1 MTRRFSLKKAI
12 FLAVLGAFLL
22 VYPRVAGPYFL
33 HLTVIAFLAMIMAS
47 SWDILARTGQVS
59 VGQAGLFGI
68 GAYTA
73 ALLYQKLH
81 LSPVLGM
88 LAGAVFSTS
97 VAALLGI
104 LTLRLRGIYFSIT
117 TIAFAEAL
125 SVIWLMT
132 PTVTGGAMGIST
144 PPLFGG
150 NRELAYY
157 LILLVLVAVVLVVWL
172 IESSRLNFAFTAI
185 RENEDVANVIG
196 INPTRYKVLAFMIS
210 AFFTGFAGGFYSH
223 YNTYI
228 IPYEVFGLGIS
239 IACLVMPIF
248 GGLYTITG
256 PIIGTILIKAIE
268 EYLRVNFSYGHQI
281 AYGLILI
288 AVVLFLPEGLLGL
301 WRRKLYPVIFS
312 TAQASPKMAKKV
324 SL

>member
-1 MTRRFSLKKAI
+1 MWLMALALFMI
-12 FLAVLGAFLL
+12 FYPKL
-22 VYPRVAGPYFL
+22 VDSYFL
-33 HLTVIAFLAMIMAS
+33 HLTVATFLAMILAS

-81 LSPVLGM
+81 LHPILGM
-88 LAGAVFSTS
+88 VAGAFLALI
-97 VAALLGI
+97 VAIGLGY

-132 PTVTGGAMGIST
+132 PGITGGAMGVST

-150 NRELAYY
+150 NREHAYY
-157 LILLVLVAVVLVVWL
+157 LILAILALVIFTVWL

-185 RENEDVANVIG
+185 RENEEVANVMG

-248 GGLYTITG
+248 GGLYTIIG
-256 PIIGTILIKAIE
+256 PVIGTILIKAIE
-268 EYLRVNFSYGHQI
+268 EYLRVTFSYGHQI
-281 AYGLILI
+281 AYGLIL
-288 AVVLFLPEGLLGL
+288 VVVILFMPEGLLGL
-301 WRRKLYPVIFS
+301 WKRRILPLFS
-312 TAQASPKMAKKV
+312 KNVTN
-324 SL
+324 

>member
-1 MTRRFSLKKAI
+1 MNRSLSWKTVSLLMAAAI
-12 FLAVLGAFLL
+12 LMIFYPKL
-22 VYPRVAGPYFL
+22 VDSYFL
-33 HLTVIAFLAMIMAS
+33 HLTVATFLAMIMAS
-47 SWDILARTGQVS
+47 GWDILARTGQVS

-73 ALLYQKLH
+73 ALLFQKIHLH
-81 LSPVLGM
+81 PVLGM
-88 LAGAVFSTS
+88 LAGAVLSMI
-97 VAALLGI
+97 VAAGLGY

-132 PTVTGGAMGIST
+132 PGVTGGAMGVST

-157 LILLVLVAVVLVVWL
+157 LILAILALVIITVWF

-185 RENEDVANVIG
+185 RENEEVANVMG

-248 GGLYTITG
+248 GGLYTIAG
-256 PIIGTILIKAIE
+256 PIIGTILIKVIE
-268 EYLRVNFSYGHQI
+268 EYLRVTFSYGHQI
-281 AYGLILI
+281 AYGLILVV
-288 AVVLFLPEGLLGL
+288 VVLFMPEGLLGL
-301 WRRKLYPVIFS
+301 WKRRILPLWGGVR
-312 TAQASPKMAKKV
+312 P
-324 SL
+324 

>member
-1 MTRRFSLKKAI
+1 MSRSFSWTKAI
-12 FLAVLGAFLL
+12 FLVGLAIFLL
-22 VYPRVAGPYFL
+22 WYPKLADPYFL
-33 HLTVIAFLAMIMAS
+33 HLTVAAFLAMILAS

-73 ALLYQKLH
+73 ALLYKWVY

-88 LAGAVFSTS
+88 FAGGIIALI
-97 VAALLGI
+97 VAAFLGT

-132 PTVTGGAMGIST
+132 PGFAGGAMGLST

-150 NRELAYY
+150 NREQAYY
-157 LILLVLVAVVLVVWL
+157 LILALLAFVTFVVWL
-172 IESSRLNFAFTAI
+172 IQATRLNFAFTAI
-185 RENEDVANVIG
+185 RENEEVANVMG

-248 GGLYTITG
+248 GGLYTIAG
-256 PIIGTILIKAIE
+256 PIIGTIVIKAIE
-268 EYLRVNFSYGHQI
+268 EYLRVTVSYGHQI
-281 AYGLILI
+281 AYGLILVV
-288 AVVLFLPEGLLGL
+288 VVLFMPEGLVGL
-301 WRRKLYPVIFS
+301 WRKKILPHFK
-312 TAQASPKMAKKV
+312 TGPKNG
-324 SL
+324 

>member
-1 MTRRFSLKKAI
+1 MGRHFPWSKAI
-12 FLAVLGAFLL
+12 LLAGLAVFLL
-22 VYPRVAGPYFL
+22 VYPRLADAYFL
-33 HLTVIAFLAMIMAS
+33 HLTIAAFLSMILAS

-59 VGQAGLFGI
+59 VGHAGLFGI
-68 GAYTA
+68 GAYSA
-73 ALLYQKLH
+73 ALLFRWVH
-81 LSPVLGM
+81 LSPVPGM
-88 LAGAVFSTS
+88 LAGGVAAVLA
-97 VAALLGI
+97 AALLGI

-132 PTVTGGAMGIST
+132 PGVTGGAMGLST

-150 NRELAYY
+150 DRQQAYY
-157 LILLVLVAVVLVVWL
+157 LILGILIFCVLAVWM
-172 IESSRLNFAFTAI
+172 IEATRLNFAFTAI
-185 RENEDVANVIG
+185 RENQEVANVMG

-248 GGLYTITG
+248 GGLYTISG
-256 PIIGTILIKAIE
+256 PIIGTVIVKVIE
-268 EYLRVNFSYGHQI
+268 EYLRVTVSYGHQI
-281 AYGLILI
+281 AYGLILVL
-288 AVVLFLPEGLLGL
+288 VVLFMPDGVMGIWRNKILPLFKRL
-301 WRRKLYPVIFS
+301 
-312 TAQASPKMAKKV
+312 
-324 SL
+324 

>member
-1 MTRRFSLKKAI
+1 MIGSFSWKKAFFLVGLSI
-12 FLAVLGAFLL
+12 FLLW
-22 VYPRVAGPYFL
+22 YPKLADPYFL
-33 HLTVIAFLAMIMAS
+33 HLTVAAFLAMILSS

-73 ALLYQKLH
+73 ALLYNWVH

-88 LAGAVFSTS
+88 LAGAVIAVI
-97 VAALLGI
+97 VAAFLGF

-132 PTVTGGAMGIST
+132 PGFAGGAMGLST

-150 NRELAYY
+150 NRQQAYY
-157 LILLVLVAVVLVVWL
+157 LILAVLALVIFVIWL
-172 IESSRLNFAFTAI
+172 IQSTRLNFAFTAI
-185 RENEDVANVIG
+185 RENEEVANVMG
-196 INPTRYKVLAFMIS
+196 INPTRYKVLAFMMS

-248 GGLYTITG
+248 GGLYSISG
-256 PIIGTILIKAIE
+256 PIIGTAVIKAIE
-268 EYLRVNFSYGHQI
+268 EYLRVTISYGHQI
-281 AYGLILI
+281 AYGLILVL
-288 AVVLFLPEGLLGL
+288 VVLFMPEGLVGV
-301 WRRKLYPVIFS
+301 WR
-312 TAQASPKMAKKV
+312 KKI
-324 SL
+324 LPLLRGTL

>member
-1 MTRRFSLKKAI
+1 MRGSFSWKKAVFLVALSI
-12 FLAVLGAFLL
+12 FLLW
-22 VYPRVAGPYFL
+22 YPKLADPYFL
-33 HLTVIAFLAMIMAS
+33 HLTVAAFLAMILSS

-73 ALLYQKLH
+73 ALLYKWVH

-88 LAGAVFSTS
+88 LAGAITAGI
-97 VAALLGI
+97 VATLLGY

-132 PTVTGGAMGIST
+132 PDFTGGAMGLST

-150 NRELAYY
+150 NRQQAYY
-157 LILLVLVAVVLVVWL
+157 LILAILALVIFVVWL
-172 IESSRLNFAFTAI
+172 IQSTRLNFAFMAI
-185 RENEDVANVIG
+185 RENQEVADVMG

-248 GGLYTITG
+248 GGLYTIAG
-256 PIIGTILIKAIE
+256 PIIGTIVVKAVE
-268 EYLRVNFSYGHQI
+268 EYLRVTISYGHQI
-281 AYGLILI
+281 AYGLILV
-288 AVVLFLPEGLLGL
+288 AVVLFMPEGIVGV
-301 WRRKLYPVIFS
+301 WRRKVLPLFRGM
-312 TAQASPKMAKKV
+312 PK
-324 SL
+324 

>member
-1 MTRRFSLKKAI
+1 MKQPFSRKRAI
-12 FLAVLGAFLL
+12 LL
-22 VYPRVAGPYFL
+22 IALVIIMLFYPKLVDSYFL
-33 HLTVIAFLAMIMAS
+33 HLTVITFLAMIMAS

-73 ALLYQKLH
+73 ALLYQKVHLH
-81 LSPVLGM
+81 PILGM
-88 LAGAVFSTS
+88 MAGAGLALI
-97 VAALLGI
+97 VAIGLGY

-132 PTVTGGAMGIST
+132 PRLTGGAMGIST

-150 NRELAYY
+150 NREYAYY
-157 LILLVLVAVVLVVWL
+157 LILSILAMVIFVVWL

-185 RENEDVANVIG
+185 RENEEVANVMG

-228 IPYEVFGLGIS
+228 IPYEVFGLAIS

-248 GGLYTITG
+248 GGLYTIAG
-256 PIIGTILIKAIE
+256 PIVGAILIKAIE
-268 EYLRVNFSYGHQI
+268 EYLRVTISYGHQI
-281 AYGLILI
+281 AYGLILVV
-288 AVVLFLPEGLLGL
+288 VVLFLPEGLIGL
-301 WRRKLYPVIFS
+301 WKRRIAPLFYGK
-312 TAQASPKMAKKV
+312 ARWR
-324 SL
+324 

>member
-1 MTRRFSLKKAI
+1 MIRSFSWKKAFFLVGLSI
-12 FLAVLGAFLL
+12 FLLW
-22 VYPRVAGPYFL
+22 YPKLADPYFL
-33 HLTVIAFLAMIMAS
+33 HLTVAAFLAMILSS

-73 ALLYQKLH
+73 ALLYNWAH

-88 LAGAVFSTS
+88 LAGAVIAGI
-97 VAALLGI
+97 VAAFLGY

-132 PTVTGGAMGIST
+132 PGFAGGAMGLST

-150 NRELAYY
+150 NRQLAYY
-157 LILLVLVAVVLVVWL
+157 LILALLALVIFVIWL
-172 IESSRLNFAFTAI
+172 IQSTRLNFAFTAI
-185 RENEDVANVIG
+185 RENEEVANVMG
-196 INPTRYKVLAFMIS
+196 INPTRYKVLAFMMS

-256 PIIGTILIKAIE
+256 PIIGTAVIKAIE
-268 EYLRVNFSYGHQI
+268 EYLRVNISYGHQI
-281 AYGLILI
+281 AYGLILVM
-288 AVVLFLPEGLLGL
+288 VVLFMPEGLVGV
-301 WRRKLYPVIFS
+301 WR
-312 TAQASPKMAKKV
+312 KKI
-324 SL
+324 LPFFNRN

>member
-1 MTRRFSLKKAI
+1 MKQPFSWKRAI
-12 FLAVLGAFLL
+12 LLIALVLIMLFYPKL
-22 VYPRVAGPYFL
+22 VDSYFL
-33 HLTVIAFLAMIMAS
+33 HLTVITFLAMIMAS

-73 ALLYQKLH
+73 ALLYQKVHLH
-81 LSPVLGM
+81 PILGM
-88 LAGAVFSTS
+88 MAGAGLALI
-97 VAALLGI
+97 VAIGLGY

-132 PTVTGGAMGIST
+132 PRLTGGAMGIST

-150 NRELAYY
+150 NREYAYY
-157 LILLVLVAVVLVVWL
+157 LILSILAMVIFVVWL

-185 RENEDVANVIG
+185 RENEEVANVMG

-228 IPYEVFGLGIS
+228 IPYEVFGLAIS

-248 GGLYTITG
+248 GGLYTIAG
-256 PIIGTILIKAIE
+256 PIVGAILIKAIE
-268 EYLRVNFSYGHQI
+268 EYLRVTISYGHQI
-281 AYGLILI
+281 AYGLILVV
-288 AVVLFLPEGLLGL
+288 VVLFMPEGLIGL
-301 WRRKLYPVIFS
+301 WKRRIVPLFYGK
-312 TAQASPKMAKKV
+312 ARG
-324 SL
+324 

>member
-1 MTRRFSLKKAI
+1 MNRPLSRKTGVLLTG
-12 FLAVLGAFLL
+12 LAVLLFF
-22 VYPRVAGPYFL
+22 YPRWVDSYFL
-33 HLTVIAFLAMIMAS
+33 HLTVATFLAMVMAS

-73 ALLYQKLH
+73 ALLYQRIHLH
-81 LSPVLGM
+81 PILGM
-88 LAGAVFSTS
+88 LAGAILAMI
-97 VAALLGI
+97 VAIGLGY

-132 PTVTGGAMGIST
+132 PRVTGGAMGVST

-150 NRELAYY
+150 NREQAYY
-157 LILLVLVAVVLVVWL
+157 LILSILVLVILVVWL

-185 RENEDVANVIG
+185 RENEEVANVMG
-196 INPTRYKVLAFMIS
+196 IDPTRYKVLAFMIS
-210 AFFTGFAGGFYSH
+210 AFFTGLAGGFYSH

-228 IPYEVFGLGIS
+228 IPYEVFGLGLS

-248 GGLYTITG
+248 GGLYTIAG

-268 EYLRVNFSYGHQI
+268 EFLRVTFSYGHQI
-281 AYGLILI
+281 AYGLILVV
-288 AVVLFLPEGLLGL
+288 VVLFMPEGLIGL
-301 WRRKLYPVIFS
+301 W
-312 TAQASPKMAKKV
+312 KKRI
-324 SL
+324 LPLFYEKGKD

>member
-1 MTRRFSLKKAI
+1 MIRSFSWKIVIFLIALAI
-12 FLAVLGAFLL
+12 FLVSYPKL
-22 VYPRVAGPYFL
+22 VDSYFL
-33 HLTVIAFLAMIMAS
+33 HLTVATFLAMIMAS

-73 ALLYQKLH
+73 ALLYQKIHLH
-81 LSPVLGM
+81 PVLGM
-88 LAGAVFSTS
+88 VAGATLAMIVS
-97 VAALLGI
+97 VGLGY

-132 PTVTGGAMGIST
+132 PGVTGGAMGVST

-150 NRELAYY
+150 NREYAYY
-157 LILLVLVAVVLVVWL
+157 LILIILALVILAVWL

-185 RENEDVANVIG
+185 RENEEVANVMG

-248 GGLYTITG
+248 GGLYTIVG

-268 EYLRVNFSYGHQI
+268 EYLRVTFSYGHQI
-281 AYGLILI
+281 AYGLILVV
-288 AVVLFLPEGLLGL
+288 VVLFLPEGLLGL
-301 WRRKLYPVIFS
+301 WKRRILPLFGR
-312 TAQASPKMAKKV
+312 ARE
-324 SL
+324 

>member
-1 MTRRFSLKKAI
+1 MSGSFSWTKTIFLVGLAI
-12 FLAVLGAFLL
+12 FLLW
-22 VYPRVAGPYFL
+22 YPKLADPYFL
-33 HLTVIAFLAMIMAS
+33 HLTVAAFLAMILAS

-73 ALLYQKLH
+73 ALLYKWIH

-88 LAGAVFSTS
+88 FSGGIVS
-97 VAALLGI
+97 VIVAAFLGT

-132 PTVTGGAMGIST
+132 PGFAGGAMGLST

-150 NRELAYY
+150 NREQAYY
-157 LILLVLVAVVLVVWL
+157 LILALLALVILVVWL
-172 IESSRLNFAFTAI
+172 IQATRLNFAFTAI
-185 RENEDVANVIG
+185 RENEEVANVMG

-248 GGLYTITG
+248 GGLYTIAG
-256 PIIGTILIKAIE
+256 PIIGTIVIKAIE
-268 EYLRVNFSYGHQI
+268 EYLRVTVSYGHQI
-281 AYGLILI
+281 AYGLILVV
-288 AVVLFLPEGLLGL
+288 VVLFMPEGLVGL
-301 WRRKLYPVIFS
+301 WKKTIMRK
-312 TAQASPKMAKKV
+312 
-324 SL
+324 

>member
-1 MTRRFSLKKAI
+1 MNRSFSWKKALFLILLI
-12 FLAVLGAFLL
+12 FFVLGFPRL
-22 VYPRVAGPYFL
+22 VDAYFL
-33 HLTVIAFLAMIMAS
+33 HLAITFFLAMILAS

-59 VGQAGLFGI
+59 VGQAALFGI

-73 ALLYQKLH
+73 ALLFKWVH

-88 LAGAVFSTS
+88 VAGAVVAVI
-97 VAALLGI
+97 VAALLGC

-132 PTVTGGAMGIST
+132 PGFTGGAMGVST

-150 NRELAYY
+150 ERQQAYY
-157 LILLVLVAVVLVVWL
+157 LILAILALTVAAVWL
-172 IESSRLNFAFTAI
+172 IQSTRLNFAFTAI
-185 RENEDVANVIG
+185 RENEEVANVMG

-256 PIIGTILIKAIE
+256 PILGTIIVKVIE
-268 EYLRVNFSYGHQI
+268 EYLRVTVSYGHQI
-281 AYGLILI
+281 AYGLILVL
-288 AVVLFLPEGLLGL
+288 VVLFMPEGVMGLGKR
-301 WRRKLYPVIFS
+301 WVRGKF
-312 TAQASPKMAKKV
+312 
-324 SL
+324 

>member
-1 MTRRFSLKKAI
+1 MSRSFSWTKAI
-12 FLAVLGAFLL
+12 FLVGLAIFLL
-22 VYPRVAGPYFL
+22 WYPKLADPYFL
-33 HLTVIAFLAMIMAS
+33 HLTVAAFLAMILAS

-73 ALLYQKLH
+73 ALLYKWVY

-88 LAGAVFSTS
+88 FAGGIIALI
-97 VAALLGI
+97 VAAFLGT

-132 PTVTGGAMGIST
+132 PGFAGGAMGLST

-150 NRELAYY
+150 NREQAYY
-157 LILLVLVAVVLVVWL
+157 LILALLAFVTFVVWL
-172 IESSRLNFAFTAI
+172 IQATRLNFAFTAI
-185 RENEDVANVIG
+185 RENEEVANVMG

-248 GGLYTITG
+248 GGLYTIAG
-256 PIIGTILIKAIE
+256 PIIGTIVIKAIE
-268 EYLRVNFSYGHQI
+268 EYLRVTVSYGHQI
-281 AYGLILI
+281 AYGLILVV
-288 AVVLFLPEGLLGL
+288 VVLFMPEGLVGL
-301 WRRKLYPVIFS
+301 WS
-312 TAQASPKMAKKV
+312 KKI
-324 SL
+324 LPHFKTGPRNG

>member
-1 MTRRFSLKKAI
+1 MNGSFSWRKALFI
-12 FLAVLGAFLL
+12 ISLL
-22 VYPRVAGPYFL
+22 LFALWFPRLVDAYFL
-33 HLTVIAFLAMIMAS
+33 HLAVAFFLAMILAS

-73 ALLYQKLH
+73 ALLFKWIH
-81 LSPVLGM
+81 LTPVLGM
-88 LAGAVFSTS
+88 LAGGGVSVV
-97 VAALLGI
+97 VAALLGY

-132 PTVTGGAMGIST
+132 PGVTGGAMGLST

-150 NRELAYY
+150 DRQQAYY
-157 LILLVLVAVVLVVWL
+157 LILGILILCVGVVWM
-172 IESSRLNFAFTAI
+172 IEATRLNFAFTAI
-185 RENEDVANVIG
+185 RENEEVANVMG

-239 IACLVMPIF
+239 IACLV
-248 GGLYTITG
+248 T
-256 PIIGTILIKAIE
+256 
-268 EYLRVNFSYGHQI
+268 VSYGHQI

-288 AVVLFLPEGLLGL
+288 LVVLFMPDGVMGIWRNKILPLF
-301 WRRKLYPVIFS
+301 RPVS
-312 TAQASPKMAKKV
+312 R
-324 SL
+324 

>member
-1 MTRRFSLKKAI
+1 MSSRRDGSRLGRSLA
-12 FLAVLGAFLL
+12 LRLGLW
-22 VYPRVAGPYFL
+22 
-33 HLTVIAFLAMIMAS
+33 H
-47 SWDILARTGQVS
+47 
-59 VGQAGLFGI
+59 AGLFGI

-73 ALLYQKLH
+73 ALLYQKVH
-81 LSPVLGM
+81 LPPVLGM
-88 LAGAVFSTS
+88 LAGAILAMI
-97 VAALLGI
+97 VAIFLGY
-104 LTLRLRGIYFSIT
+104 LTLRLRGIYFAIT

-132 PTVTGGAMGIST
+132 PGVTGGAMGVST
-144 PPLFGG
+144 PPLFNG
-150 NRELAYY
+150 NREHAYY
-157 LILLVLVAVVLVVWL
+157 LILIILALVIFVVWL

-185 RENEDVANVIG
+185 RENEEVANVMG

-248 GGLYTITG
+248 GGLYTIAG

-268 EYLRVNFSYGHQI
+268 EYLRVTFSYGHQI
-281 AYGLILI
+281 AYGLILVV
-288 AVVLFLPEGLLGL
+288 VVLFMPEGLLGL
-301 WRRKLYPVIFS
+301 WKRRILPLFGRVR
-312 TAQASPKMAKKV
+312 Q
-324 SL
+324 

>member
-1 MTRRFSLKKAI
+1 MLLVVLAI
-12 FLAVLGAFLL
+12 FMLF
-22 VYPRVAGPYFL
+22 YPRLVDSYFL
-33 HLTVIAFLAMIMAS
+33 HLTVATFLAMIMAS

-68 GAYTA
+68 GAYAA
-73 ALLYQKLH
+73 ALLYQKIHLH
-81 LSPVLGM
+81 PILGM
-88 LAGAVFSTS
+88 LAGATLSMI
-97 VAALLGI
+97 VAIGLGY

-132 PTVTGGAMGIST
+132 PGVTGGAMGVST

-150 NRELAYY
+150 NREHAYY
-157 LILLVLVAVVLVVWL
+157 LILGILALVLFVVWL

-185 RENEDVANVIG
+185 RENEEVANVMG

-248 GGLYTITG
+248 GGLYTIAG
-256 PIIGTILIKAIE
+256 PVIGTILIKAIE
-268 EYLRVNFSYGHQI
+268 EYLRVTFSYGHQI
-281 AYGLILI
+281 AYGLILVV
-288 AVVLFLPEGLLGL
+288 VVLFMPEGLLGL
-301 WRRKLYPVIFS
+301 WKRRILPLFY
-312 TAQASPKMAKKV
+312 KKPEGF
-324 SL
+324 

>member
-1 MTRRFSLKKAI
+1 MGRNFPRTKIL
-12 FLAVLGAFLL
+12 FLAVLAAFLL
-22 VYPRVAGPYFL
+22 LYPRLADAYFL
-33 HLTVIAFLAMIMAS
+33 HLTIAAFLAMILAS

-59 VGQAGLFGI
+59 VGHAGLFGI
-68 GAYTA
+68 GAYSA
-73 ALLYQKLH
+73 VLLFRWVH
-81 LSPVLGM
+81 LPPVLGM
-88 LAGAVFSTS
+88 LAGGIVSVA
-97 VAALLGI
+97 VAALLGL

-132 PTVTGGAMGIST
+132 PGFAGGAMGLST

-150 NRELAYY
+150 NREHAYY
-157 LILLVLVAVVLVVWL
+157 LILGVLSLAVLVVWL
-172 IESSRLNFAFTAI
+172 IQTTRLNFAFTAI
-185 RENEDVANVIG
+185 RENEDVANVMG

-248 GGLYTITG
+248 GGLYTIAG
-256 PIIGTILIKAIE
+256 PIIGTIVIKAIE
-268 EYLRVNFSYGHQI
+268 EYLRVTVSYGHQI
-281 AYGLILI
+281 AYGLIL
-288 AVVLFLPEGLLGL
+288 VLVILFMPEGLVGL
-301 WRRKLYPVIFS
+301 WKRKI
-312 TAQASPKMAKKV
+312 SPLFKRE
-324 SL
+324 

>member
-1 MTRRFSLKKAI
+1 MSHSFSWKKAF
-12 FLAVLGAFLL
+12 FLAGLGLFLL
-22 VYPRVAGPYFL
+22 GYPKLADSYFL
-33 HLTVIAFLAMIMAS
+33 HLTVAIFLALILSS

-73 ALLYQKLH
+73 ALLYKWVH

-88 LAGAVFSTS
+88 LAGAIISAI
-97 VAALLGI
+97 VAAPLGY

-132 PTVTGGAMGIST
+132 PDFTGGAMGLST

-150 NRELAYY
+150 NRQQAYY
-157 LILLVLVAVVLVVWL
+157 LILALLALVILVVWL
-172 IESSRLNFAFTAI
+172 IQSTRLNFAFTAI
-185 RENEDVANVIG
+185 RENEEVANVMG

-248 GGLYTITG
+248 GGLYTIAG
-256 PIIGTILIKAIE
+256 PIIGTIVIKAVE
-268 EYLRVNFSYGHQI
+268 EYLRVTISYGHQI
-281 AYGLILI
+281 AYGLILVL
-288 AVVLFLPEGLLGL
+288 VVLFMPEGLVGV
-301 WRRKLYPVIFS
+301 WRRKILPSFE
-312 TAQASPKMAKKV
+312 PKRKNP
-324 SL
+324 

>member
-1 MTRRFSLKKAI
+1 MSGSFSWKKIALLLGLGI
-12 FLAVLGAFLL
+12 FLLL
-22 VYPRVAGPYFL
+22 YPRIADSYFL
-33 HLTVIAFLAMIMAS
+33 HLTIAAFLAMILAS

-73 ALLYQKLH
+73 ALLYKWVQLA
-81 LSPVLGM
+81 PVLGM
-88 LAGAVFSTS
+88 LSGAMVAGS
-97 VAALLGI
+97 VAVLLGY

-132 PTVTGGAMGIST
+132 PGVTGGAMGLST

-150 NRELAYY
+150 NREQAYY
-157 LILLVLVAVVLVVWL
+157 LILALLALTLFVVWL
-172 IESSRLNFAFTAI
+172 IQATRLNFAFTAI
-185 RENEDVANVIG
+185 RENEEVANVLG

-248 GGLYTITG
+248 GGLYTIAG
-256 PIIGTILIKAIE
+256 PIIGTIVIKAIE
-268 EYLRVNFSYGHQI
+268 EYLRVTISYGHQI
-281 AYGLILI
+281 AYGLILVL
-288 AVVLFLPEGLLGL
+288 VVLFMPEGLMGL
-301 WRRKLYPVIFS
+301 WRGRILPLLQRESS
-312 TAQASPKMAKKV
+312 TVHSPRSKV
-324 SL
+324 K

>member
-1 MTRRFSLKKAI
+1 MSRSLSWKKGLGLVA
-12 FLAVLGAFLL
+12 LALILISYPKL
-22 VYPRVAGPYFL
+22 VDSYFL
-33 HLTVIAFLAMIMAS
+33 HLSVATLLAMIMAC

-73 ALLYQKLH
+73 ALLYQKVHLH
-81 LSPVLGM
+81 PILGM
-88 LAGAVFSTS
+88 LAGALLALM
-97 VAALLGI
+97 VAIGLGY

-132 PTVTGGAMGIST
+132 PSITGGAMGVST

-150 NRELAYY
+150 NREHAYY
-157 LILLVLVAVVLVVWL
+157 LILTLFGLVLLALWL

-185 RENEDVANVIG
+185 RENEEVANVMG
-196 INPTRYKVLAFMIS
+196 INPTRYKVLAFAIS
-210 AFFTGFAGGFYSH
+210 AFFAGFAGGFYSH

-248 GGLYTITG
+248 GGLYTILG

-268 EYLRVNFSYGHQI
+268 EYLRVTISYGHQI
-281 AYGLILI
+281 AYGLILVM
-288 AVVLFLPEGLLGL
+288 VVLFMPEGLIGL
-301 WRRKLYPVIFS
+301 YKRRILPLWGRGTES
-312 TAQASPKMAKKV
+312 
-324 SL
+324 

>member
-1 MTRRFSLKKAI
+1 MGRNFSRTKILL
-12 FLAVLGAFLL
+12 LALLAAFLL
-22 VYPRVAGPYFL
+22 LYPRLADAYFL
-33 HLTVIAFLAMIMAS
+33 HLTIAAILAMILAS

-59 VGQAGLFGI
+59 VGNAGLFGI
-68 GAYTA
+68 GAYSA
-73 ALLYQKLH
+73 ALLFHWLH
-81 LSPVLGM
+81 LPPVLGM
-88 LAGAVFSTS
+88 LAGGIVSVA
-97 VAALLGI
+97 VAALLGL

-132 PTVTGGAMGIST
+132 PGFAGGAMGLST

-150 NRELAYY
+150 NREHAYY
-157 LILLVLVAVVLVVWL
+157 LILGVLSLAVLVVWL
-172 IESSRLNFAFTAI
+172 IQTTRLNFAFTAI
-185 RENEDVANVIG
+185 RENEDVANVMG

-248 GGLYTITG
+248 GGLYTIAG
-256 PIIGTILIKAIE
+256 PIIGTIVIKAIE
-268 EYLRVNFSYGHQI
+268 EYLRVTVSYGHQI
-281 AYGLILI
+281 AYGLIL
-288 AVVLFLPEGLLGL
+288 VLVILFMPEGLVGL
-301 WRRKLYPVIFS
+301 WRRKI
-312 TAQASPKMAKKV
+312 SP
-324 SL
+324 LFRRE

>member
-1 MTRRFSLKKAI
+1 MNRSLSWKTVSLLMAAAI
-12 FLAVLGAFLL
+12 LMIFYPKL
-22 VYPRVAGPYFL
+22 VDSYFL
-33 HLTVIAFLAMIMAS
+33 HLTVATFLAIIMAS

-73 ALLYQKLH
+73 ALLFQKAH
-81 LSPVLGM
+81 LPPVLGM
-88 LAGAVFSTS
+88 LAGAVLAMI
-97 VAALLGI
+97 VAAGLGY

-132 PTVTGGAMGIST
+132 PGVTGGAMGVST

-157 LILLVLVAVVLVVWL
+157 LILAILALVIMTVWF

-185 RENEDVANVIG
+185 RENEEIANVMG

-248 GGLYTITG
+248 GGLYTIAG
-256 PIIGTILIKAIE
+256 PIIGTLLIKVIE
-268 EYLRVNFSYGHQI
+268 EYLRVTFSYGHQI
-281 AYGLILI
+281 AYGLILVV
-288 AVVLFLPEGLLGL
+288 VVLFMPEGLLGL
-301 WRRKLYPVIFS
+301 WKRRILPLWGGVR
-312 TAQASPKMAKKV
+312 P
-324 SL
+324 

>member
-1 MTRRFSLKKAI
+1 MNRSFSWKKG
-12 FLAVLGAFLL
+12 FFLL
-22 VYPRVAGPYFL
+22 FLILFALGFPRLVDAYFL
-33 HLTVIAFLAMIMAS
+33 HLAVTFFLAMILAS

-73 ALLYQKLH
+73 AILFNRIH

-88 LAGAVFSTS
+88 VAGAMVSVL
-97 VAALLGI
+97 VAALLGY

-132 PTVTGGAMGIST
+132 PGFTGGAMGLST

-150 NRELAYY
+150 DRQQAYY
-157 LILLVLVAVVLVVWL
+157 LILGILALTVAAVWL
-172 IESSRLNFAFTAI
+172 IQSTRLNFAFTAI
-185 RENEDVANVIG
+185 RENEEVANVMG
-196 INPTRYKVLAFMIS
+196 INPTRYKVLAFMVS

-256 PIIGTILIKAIE
+256 PILGTIIVKVIE
-268 EYLRVNFSYGHQI
+268 EYLRVTVSYGHQI
-281 AYGLILI
+281 AYGLILVL
-288 AVVLFLPEGLLGL
+288 VVLFMPEGVVGL
-301 WRRKLYPVIFS
+301 WRNKISPLFRP
-312 TAQASPKMAKKV
+312 ASR
-324 SL
+324 

>member
-1 MTRRFSLKKAI
+1 
-12 FLAVLGAFLL
+12 
-22 VYPRVAGPYFL
+22 
-33 HLTVIAFLAMIMAS
+33 MILAS

-73 ALLYQKLH
+73 ALSYQWVH

-88 LAGAVFSTS
+88 FAGGIIAVI
-97 VAALLGI
+97 VAAFLGT

-132 PTVTGGAMGIST
+132 PGFAGGAMGLST

-150 NRELAYY
+150 NREQAYY
-157 LILLVLVAVVLVVWL
+157 LILAILALVILVVWL
-172 IESSRLNFAFTAI
+172 IQASRLNFAFTAI
-185 RENEDVANVIG
+185 RENEEVANVMG

-256 PIIGTILIKAIE
+256 PVLGTIVIKAIE
-268 EYLRVNFSYGHQI
+268 EYLRVTVSYGHQI
-281 AYGLILI
+281 AYGLILVM
-288 AVVLFLPEGLLGL
+288 VVLFMPEGLVGL
-301 WRRKLYPVIFS
+301 WRRKILPFL
-312 TAQASPKMAKKV
+312 AK
-324 SL
+324 S